1 MTATLHRLMVTL
13 NHVEPRVQR
22 EIVVPSD
29 LRLDRLH
36 SVLQVAMG
44 WENAHM
50 HEFLV
55 GGRRNGARIGVPQ
68 PEFAGFGTPVLSQ
81 KRYTLTQ
88 IAPAKGAKFEYWY
101 DFGDDW
107 HHTIRTTAI
116 LNADSVPES
125 GRPVCLK
132 ARGACPPED
141 CGRPPG
147 YANLLDIL
155 GDPTHPEYEGMKEW
169 VGGDFNP
176 AFVDVDAINGSLAK
190 LSRRWAAKPATRRRK
205 AALG

>member
-1 MTATLHRLMVTL
+1 MVTL
-13 NHVEPRVQR
+13 NHVEPKVQR

-36 SVLQVAMG
+36 SVLQAAMG

-55 GGRRNGARIGVPQ
+55 GGRRNGVRIGVPQ
-68 PEFAGFGTPVLSQ
+68 PEFGFGTPVLSQ

-88 IAPAKGAKFEYWY
+88 VAPEKGATFEYWY

-107 HHTIRTTAI
+107 YHTIKTTAI

-125 GRPVCLK
+125 ARLVCLK

-141 CGRPPG
+141 CGGPPG
-147 YANLLDIL
+147 YANLLDII
-155 GDPTHPEYEGMKEW
+155 GDPTHPEHEDMKEW
-169 VGGDFNP
+169 IGGDFDP
-176 AFVDVDAINGSLAK
+176 AFVDVDAINSALAK
-190 LSRRWAAKPATRRRK
+190 LSRRWTAKPATRVRK
-205 AALG
+205 AAPG